1 MDIPPGNLVVGTR
14 QSKRLLASGEAAKV
28 YVARDAAPHVTMPV
42 VELCDSQGVAVEY
55 IDSKKMLGKLC
66 NIDVDASVVV
76 VKK

>member
-14 QSKRLLASGEAAKV
+14 QSKRLLALGEVSKV
-28 YVARDAAPHVTMPV
+28 YVARDASPHVTMPV
-42 VELCDSQGVAVEY
+42 VEMCDDQGVKVEY
-55 IDSKKMLGKLC
+55 IDSKKTLGKLC